1 MSNEV
6 IIADNISKLY
16 KLGVVGMGTLSDDVK
31 RLVARMKGKEDP
43 TLKLG
48 VENKRDSNESSASDY
63 VWALKDINFSV
74 NKGEVLGIIGKNG
87 AGKSTLLKILSK
99 VTEPSTGVLKYKGR
113 LASLLEVGTG
123 FHPDLTGIENI
134 YLNGAI
140 LGMKRHEIKQQLDAI
155 IDFSGVSK
163 YINTPVKR
171 YSSGMY
177 VRLAF
182 AVAAHLETDIL
193 VIDEVLAVGDQEFQ
207 EKCLGKM
214 KDVAGHGRTVLF
226 VSHNMAS
233 MKALCTK
240 GILMQRGTIQY
251 QGSMQDT
258 VQQYMVG
265 LRHSSASDINLAEYR
280 TIGSGIVKFSKVI
293 LDNKAAGSNRI
304 FFKESIKVN
313 LEIECKETIDKAL
326 LDCRI
331 ITADGIEIIHSMNQ
345 YNDQFHKVEE
355 GTSILSLELQNDLQP
370 GNYYLTFGIHRA
382 DGFTLEYVENCL
394 PIEVLSIPAD
404 DSKGHVY
411 DFKLGYVRANS
422 KWNLKKIK

>member
-1 MSNEV
+1 MGKEV
-6 IIADNISKLY
+6 IIAENISKLY
-16 KLGVVGMGTLSDDVK
+16 KLGVVGINTLSDDLK
-31 RLVARMKGKEDP
+31 RFYAKLKGQEDP

-48 VENKRDSNESSASDY
+48 VENKRDSTNNNESEY

-74 NKGEVLGIIGKNG
+74 NQGEVLGIIGKNG

-123 FHPDLTGIENI
+123 FHPDLTGLENI

-140 LGMKRHEIKQQLDAI
+140 LGMKRHEIKSQLDAI

-214 KDVAGHGRTVLF
+214 KDVAGNGRTVLF

-233 MKALCTK
+233 MKTLCTK

-265 LRHSSASDINLAEYR
+265 MRQNSANDIDLKEYR
-280 TIGSGIVKFSKVI
+280 SIKSATVQFTQVI
-293 LDNKAAGSNRI
+293 LKNKTEGSNRL
-304 FFKESIKVN
+304 FFKESIKIN
-313 LEIECKETIDKAL
+313 LEINCTEKIDKAI
-326 LDCRI
+326 LDCKI
-331 ITADGIEIIHSMNQ
+331 ITAEGIEIVHSMNQ
-345 YNDQFHKVEE
+345 YNDEFHAINI
-355 GTSILSLELQNDLQP
+355 GTSKLDLQLENNLQP

-382 DGFTLEYVENCL
+382 DGFTLEYIENCL
-394 PIEVLSIPAD
+394 PIEVLSIASD
-404 DSKGHVY
+404 DNKGHIY
-411 DFKLGYVRANS
+411 DFKLGYLRAES
-422 KWNLKKIK
+422 SWKLTQ

>member
-6 IIADNISKLY
+6 IVAENISKLY
-16 KLGVVGMGTLSDDVK
+16 KLGVVGMSTLSDDLK
-31 RLVARMKGKEDP
+31 RLYARIKGQEDP

-48 VENKRDSNESSASDY
+48 VENKRDSKKKDDSDY
-63 VWALKDINFSV
+63 VWALKDIDFSV
-74 NKGEVLGIIGKNG
+74 NQGEVLGIIGKNG

-99 VTEPSTGVLKYKGR
+99 VTEPTTGKLKYKGR

-123 FHPDLTGIENI
+123 FHPDLTGLENI

-140 LGMKRHEIKQQLDAI
+140 LGMKRHEIKAQLDAI

-214 KDVAGHGRTVLF
+214 KDVAGNGRTVLF

-233 MKALCTK
+233 MKSLCKK
-240 GILMQRGTIQY
+240 GILMERGTIKY
-251 QGSMQDT
+251 QGTMQDT
-258 VQQYMVG
+258 IQQYMVG
-265 LRHSSASDINLAEYR
+265 MRSSAVMNIDLKENR
-280 TIGSGIVKFSKVI
+280 TISSDIVKFANVKLNNLSE
-293 LDNKAAGSNRI
+293 GSNRI
-304 FFKESIKVN
+304 FFNENIKIDFE
-313 LEIECKETIDKAL
+313 LECEERIDKAL

-331 ITADGIEIIHSMNQ
+331 ITVEGIEIIHAMNKHK
-345 YNDQFHKVEE
+345 NDFNIIEK
-355 GTSILSLELQNDLQP
+355 GRSCLSIEIQNNMQS
-370 GNYYLTFGIHRA
+370 GNYYLTFGIHRS
-382 DGFTLEYVENCL
+382 DGYTLDYIENCL
-394 PIEVLSIPAD
+394 SIEILSIASD
-404 DSKGHVY
+404 DSEGNIF
-411 DFKLGYVRANS
+411 DFKPGYVRVNS
-422 KWNLKKIK
+422 NWNIKKI

>member
-1 MSNEV
+1 MSKEV
-6 IIADNISKLY
+6 IVAEDISKLY
-16 KLGVVGMGTLSDDVK
+16 KLGVVGMGTLSDDIK
-31 RLVARMKGKEDP
+31 RLFAKVRGQEDP

-48 VENKRDSNESSASDY
+48 VENKRDAKDDNASDY

-74 NKGEVLGIIGKNG
+74 NQGEVLGIIGKNG

-99 VTEPSTGVLKYKGR
+99 VTEPTTGVLKYKGR

-123 FHPDLTGIENI
+123 FHPDLTGLENI

-140 LGMKRHEIKQQLDAI
+140 LGMKRHEIKAQLDAI

-233 MKALCTK
+233 MKTLCNK
-240 GILMQRGTIQY
+240 GILMQRGMIQY
-251 QGSMQDT
+251 QGSMKDT

-265 LRHSSASDINLAEYR
+265 LRQNSSTGINLAEYR
-280 TIGSGIVKFSKVI
+280 TISSNTIKFTKVVLNNI
-293 LDNKAAGSNRI
+293 AEGSNRV
-304 FFKESIKVN
+304 FFKESLKVT
-313 LEIECKETIDKAL
+313 LEIECKELIEKSL

-331 ITADGIEIIHSMNQ
+331 ITADGIEIIHAMNQ
-345 YNDQFHKVEE
+345 YNNEFHKIDV
-355 GTSILSLELQNDLQP
+355 GTHSLSLEINNDLQP

-382 DGFTLEYVENCL
+382 DGYTLEYLENCL

-411 DFKLGYVRANS
+411 DFKLGYVRAES
-422 KWNLKKIK
+422 KWHLNKIK